1 MASIVGLAADATSP
15 GRARAARRS
24 VAGCGNGSGM
34 TTPLDQNALKRV
46 AAARAL
52 DFVQDG
58 MKLGLGTGSTAEAF
72 LDLLAERV
80 RGGLRVIGTPTSE
93 RTREKASALSIPVAE
108 LDNLAPLDLVIDGAD
123 EADHNLHLI
132 KGGGGALLREKIVAA
147 SSARMIVI
155 ADESKLVRHLGA
167 FPLPVEVIA
176 FGHRTTAARIVA
188 AAKTLGYAQLAPKL
202 RMKDGQPFR
211 TDSGNVIY
219 DCPFVEIGD
228 APALAAALS
237 QITGV
242 VEHGLFI
249 GLASHLVIAAASGVR
264 VIERK

>member
-1 MASIVGLAADATSP
+1 MPSPADAT
-15 GRARAARRS
+15 
-24 VAGCGNGSGM
+24 
-34 TTPLDQNALKRV
+34 ALKRA

-52 DFVQDG
+52 DFVRDG

-80 RGGLRVIGTPTSE
+80 RAGLKVIGTPTSE
-93 RTREKASALSIPVAE
+93 RTREKASALSIPVGE
-108 LDNLAPLDLVIDGAD
+108 LDALAPLDLVIDGAD

-155 ADESKLVRHLGA
+155 ADETKLVRRLGA
-167 FPLPVEVIA
+167 FALPVEVIT
-176 FGHRTTAARIVA
+176 FGHRTTAARITA
-188 AAKTLGYAQLAPKL
+188 ASRALGYAQLAPKL

-219 DCPFVEIGD
+219 DCPFAEIAD
-228 APALAAALS
+228 APALAGSLS
-237 QITGV
+237 AITGV

-249 GLASHLVIAAASGVR
+249 GLASHLVIAGASGVR